1 MDAFRFF
8 ISLLFTHNVY
18 LPMFCCT
25 ITAQQ
30 LLSHTST
37 RICASTET
45 LRLSRLPVDG
55 FLSSALSS
63 SLLIRM
69 LRWFVSVSLSLLL
82 RNLKHPTYLYP
93 STPNEQILHSTTGVW
108 TELCSSPTSA
118 PIFRFRISPA
128 CNLKGRAS
136 RTHCS
141 ASVPTNSDH
150 ISVCAISCNTFI
162 CICFLFLES

>member
-1 MDAFRFF
+1 
-8 ISLLFTHNVY
+8 
-18 LPMFCCT
+18 MFCCT

-63 SLLIRM
+63 YLLIRM

-93 STPNEQILHSTTGVW
+93 STPSEQILHSTTGVW

-128 CNLKGRAS
+128 SSCNLKGRASPS

-162 CICFLFLES
+162 CICFLYYHLSTR